1 MNKIGL
7 DMAKNAPEN
16 TRKIVH
22 SSKNSIKFE
31 KFIENFNLKFV
42 FIFFF
47 SMNDLIDLS

>member
-22 SSKNSIKFE
+22 SSKNSIKFK
-31 KFIENFNLKFV
+31 KFIENISLNLFL
-42 FIFFF
+42 F
-47 SMNDLIDLS
+47 SSFL